1 MKSYETLTEA
11 LSALSQK
18 GYTTDFSLLTEKECL
33 YCHKTQEVLDP
44 DDFLIDEM
52 YHFDGETDPSD
63 EVIIYAIS
71 SDKFQIKGTL
81 LHAFGAYAD
90 VNQSKIVEKL
100 RYRNKANKTPIKRS
114 KELIQLSREH
124 HHALLLGWKI
134 KRGIQKNV
142 ELSSI
147 EKYAKWFYLNHLKTH
162 FEIEEKYVFPLLEDS
177 NENKKIVLAQHQ
189 QLKNLFEKENFD
201 KETLHQINTMLTD
214 HIRFEERIL
223 FNEIQQSHNA
233 QLLGV
238 LQEVHHQQPFID
250 NESDP
255 FWL

>member
-18 GYTTDFSLLTEKECL
+18 GYTTDFSLLAEKECL

-90 VNQSKIVEKL
+90 INQSKIVEKL
-100 RYRNKANKTPIKRS
+100 RYRNKERNLPIKRS

-147 EKYAKWFYLNHLKTH
+147 EKYVKWFYQNHLKPH
-162 FEIEEKYVFPLLEDS
+162 FEIEEKFVFPLLDDS

-189 QLKNLFEKENFD
+189 QLKNLFEKESLTI
-201 KETLHQINTMLTD
+201 ETLQQINTILTD
-214 HIRFEERIL
+214 HIRFEERTL
-223 FNEIQQSHNA
+223 FNEIQHSPNA
-233 QLLGV
+233 HLLESLNEAH
-238 LQEVHHQQPFID
+238 LQEPFID